1 MKKIIILLLFAG
13 LLKLNAQEEIRKMM
27 TDTVWE
33 KYVQFDKS
41 SPFYKTFWFW
51 TKERIFNGVNRDV
64 IKFRSD
70 ISIQL
75 KNSINENDS
84 IIICNLIQELKGII
98 PNNINFSTQ
107 KKGNVIIEIVANG
120 TRFGSRSKI
129 GKSGIVFKEYQIGFN
144 DSDSVE
150 SRKRILEF
158 FVIRSLCGIQ
168 NVKYRTKTG
177 NAIFDDYDPDP
188 ILTKFSLSDRFLLQ
202 KLYSK
207 DLLKEAKS
215 YILSNYT
222 KRYYLNFFYKNEMK
236 FFATILSVFIA
247 FSILLISYRK
257 VFTRQFQFRYL
268 NYLVPGMVLMIISYV
283 VFHSFD
289 YLTSTAEPSF
299 YLSPLLVTLI
309 VYMIIWLIV
318 LSLLYVLEKN
328 IINKEWTIAKQL
340 KLKIGFTFLVILG
353 ILIALFVFNID
364 SKFKFIL
371 SLIGV
376 SVFLMRV
383 AFLYLREQTEM
394 QLRKKDLE
402 LIKMTALKAQ
412 AEIASLNARINPH
425 FLYNSLNSIAGLVR
439 SNPEKTEQMAL
450 SLSDLFRYNINRNNA
465 LSSTIKEEVEA
476 VRAYLQIEQ
485 IRFGE
490 RMTFSIEVEK
500 GLESFEI
507 PRNIIQPLVEN
518 AIKHGISKIKREGI
532 IKVIIYKKDD
542 SVEINVL
549 DNGPDFPEG
558 FITGYGLQSINDILK
573 LSFEGE
579 GYLYWENEPEKR
591 ISITISKKGFNN
603 MKRFE
608 NETL

>member
-64 IKFRSD
+64 IKFSSD

-75 KNSINENDS
+75 KNSFNENDS

-129 GKSGIVFKEYQIGFN
+129 GKSGIIFKEYQIGFN
-144 DSDSVE
+144 DSDSFE

-177 NAIFDDYDPDP
+177 YAIFDDFDPDP
-188 ILTKFSLSDRFLLQ
+188 VLTKFSLSDRFLLQ

-236 FFATILSVFIA
+236 FFGVILSVLITFLIFI
-247 FSILLISYRK
+247 FSYRR
-257 VFTRQFQFRYL
+257 VFRRRYRVGYL
-268 NYLVPGMVLMIISYV
+268 NYLMPGMVLMFTSYIGINLY
-283 VFHSFD
+283 D
-289 YLTSTAEPSF
+289 YLTSSGGLGL
-299 YLSPLLVTLI
+299 YLYSWFVTLI
-309 VYMIIWLIV
+309 VYIPICLIV

-340 KLKIGFTFLVILG
+340 KLKIIFTFLVIITIIVLM
-353 ILIALFVFNID
+353 FVFNSD
-364 SKFKFIL
+364 NKFNFII
-371 SLIGV
+371 SLIGIV
-376 SVFLMRV
+376 VFSIRT
-383 AFLYLREQTEM
+383 AFLYLREQTEI
-394 QLRKKDLE
+394 QLRKKDIE
-402 LIKMTALKAQ
+402 LSKMKALKAQ
-412 AEIASLNARINPH
+412 AEVASLNARINPH
-425 FLYNSLNSIAGLVR
+425 FLYNSLNSIVGLVR

-450 SLSDLFRYNINRNNA
+450 SLSDLFRYNINRNNT
-465 LSSTIKEEVEA
+465 LSSTIKEEIEA

-485 IRFGE
+485 IRFGD
-490 RMTFSIEVEK
+490 RMKFSIEVD
-500 GLESFEI
+500 ESIEQFEI

-518 AIKHGISKIKREGI
+518 AIKHGVSKIKHEGI
-532 IKVIIYKKDD
+532 IKVKIQKNNEV
-542 SVEINVL
+542 VEISVS

-558 FITGYGLQSINDILK
+558 VITGYGLQSINDILK
-573 LSFEGE
+573 LSYEGE
-579 GYLYWENEPEKR
+579 GELHWENEPAKR
-591 ISITISKKGFNN
+591 IWITISEKGFNN
-603 MKRFE
+603 MKRFI
-608 NETL
+608 NEAV